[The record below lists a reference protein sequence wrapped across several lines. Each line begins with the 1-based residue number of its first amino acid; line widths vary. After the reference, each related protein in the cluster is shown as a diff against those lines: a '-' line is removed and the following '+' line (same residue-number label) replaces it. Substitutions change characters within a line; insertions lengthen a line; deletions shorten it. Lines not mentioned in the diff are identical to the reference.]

1 VYINIEKL
9 IHNLE
14 VKPPIILEDVLEI
27 NLPWNSDKAGEAI
40 RAIEKYLENKKKR
53 EFIDYQG
60 FLNILSRIAEEEL
73 EKYFAEGGWDKEEQT
88 RADLDLQKI
97 YIINLFLF
105 AYAERENDF
114 EKIPTVNSMTL
125 KLFER
130 QIASVVLLT
139 LIETQDR
146 FDKSKKAK
154 FN

>member
-1 VYINIEKL
+1 MYINIEKL
-9 IHNLE
+9 THDFE
-14 VKPPIILEDVLEI
+14 VGAAIILEDVLEI
-27 NLPWNSDKAGEAI
+27 NLPWNPDKANDAI
-40 RAIEKYLENKKKR
+40 ITIEKYLEHKNKK
-53 EFIDYQG
+53 EFINYQG
-60 FLNILSRIAEEEL
+60 FLNVLTKIAEEEL
-73 EKYFAEGGWDKEEQT
+73 EKYFKQGGWGQEEKT
-88 RADLDLQKI
+88 KADFDLQKI

-105 AYAERENDF
+105 AYANKGNYFD
-114 EKIPTVNSMTL
+114 KIPTVNSMTL

>member
-1 VYINIEKL
+1 MYINIEKL

-40 RAIEKYLENKKKR
+40 KAIEKYLECKNKR
-53 EFIDYQG
+53 EFVDYQG
-60 FLNILSRIAEEEL
+60 FLNVLTKIAEEEL
-73 EKYFAEGGWDKEEQT
+73 EKYFAEGGWEKEEQT
-88 RADLDLQKI
+88 KADLDLQKI

-105 AYAERENDF
+105 AYANKGNYFD
-114 EKIPTVNSMTL
+114 KIPTVNSMTL

-146 FDKSKKAK
+146 FDKSSKAK
-154 FN
+154 LN

>member
-1 VYINIEKL
+1 MFINIKKL
-9 IHNLE
+9 THDLE
-14 VKPPIILEDVLEI
+14 VGAAIILEEALEI
-27 NLPWNSDKAGEAI
+27 NLLWNPEKANDAI
-40 RAIEKYLENKKKR
+40 RTIEKYLEYKKKR

-60 FLNILSRIAEEEL
+60 FLNVLTKIAKEEL
-73 EKYFAEGGWDKEEQT
+73 EKYFKQGGWGQEEQT

-105 AYAERENDF
+105 AYAGRGNEFDN
-114 EKIPTVNSMTL
+114 IPTVNSMTL

-130 QIASVVLLT
+130 QIASVILLT